1 MASAVKLSR
10 EFVETARREAKL
22 QQRSMTQQIEHWA
35 RLGRAI
41 ERTGALDSQAVR
53 AALAGEIPHEDL
65 TPTERASVLGALEVL
80 VHQPEGNA
88 ELAAELAGGPPTSSV
103 IEGELVL
110 EHDDHSTEP
119 LDIDGYD
126 PSP

>member
-1 MASAVKLSR
+1 MSSAVKLSR

-53 AALAGEIPHEDL
+53 AALAGELPHEDL

-103 IEGELVL
+103 VDGELVL
-110 EHDDHSTEP
+110 ERDDGTEP
-119 LDIDGYD
+119 LEIDRYD
-126 PSP
+126 PNA